1 MHANFVMK
9 KNIII
14 YFLLVAWFKHGFSQT
29 PKPIFSLAD
38 SSINVYF
45 GANLKTTMLLTN
57 RRPAPSTGT
66 AYLLLPKDATGVEGP
81 FDINAR
87 ASTIYLAGYH
97 CNPKDPLPFFGLA
110 SQKNSINV
118 YHMGMYARQDL
129 YDWFVAEYPK
139 HVKAKLDMGKS
150 CIRFK
155 KPEHIP
161 LELIGELLQKMS
173 VQDWIALYEKE
184 IKKG

>member
-66 AYLLLPKDATGVEGP
+66 AYLLLPKDATGVEGT

-87 ASTIYLAGYH
+87 ASTPATARILSCGSCLKRKFLLFLNYRNNILRNYKLH
-97 CNPKDPLPFFGLA
+97 NP
-110 SQKNSINV
+110 
-118 YHMGMYARQDL
+118 
-129 YDWFVAEYPK
+129 E
-139 HVKAKLDMGKS
+139 
-150 CIRFK
+150 
-155 KPEHIP
+155 
-161 LELIGELLQKMS
+161 
-173 VQDWIALYEKE
+173 
-184 IKKG
+184 

>member
-1 MHANFVMK
+1 MQSTALTPDQYINELPDDRKQTMQQLREVILN
-9 KNIII
+9 NIPKGFEERMGYGMLGYSVPHSI
-14 YFLLVAWFKHGFSQT
+14 Y
-29 PKPIFSLAD
+29 P
-38 SSINVYF
+38 
-45 GANLKTTMLLTN
+45 
-57 RRPAPSTGT
+57 
-66 AYLLLPKDATGVEGP
+66 
-81 FDINAR
+81 
-87 ASTIYLAGYH
+87 AGYH

-139 HVKAKLDMGKS
+139 HSKAKLDMGKS

-161 LELIGELLQKMS
+161 LDLIGELLQKMS